1 MRPALVITIIVLG
14 LALGACGDKKEHQ
27 MRTIDEVAA
36 QARRDI
42 DALAARLGSDPEVRE
57 DVITD
62 CIPGRKDSGKDLIYT
77 IHVTVKPG
85 ALDRLRS
92 EIADEL
98 HSDGWTVKEDAGSDS
113 VRFAKGGATMGA
125 SVWEDLGKA
134 SVGGSGGCVK

>member
-1 MRPALVITIIVLG
+1 MRPALVTVIIVLG
-14 LALGACGDKKEHQ
+14 LALGACGDTKEQQ
-27 MRTIDEVAA
+27 MKTIDEVAA

-42 DALAARLGSDPEVRE
+42 DALAARLGSDPEIRE

-62 CIPGRKDSGKDLIYT
+62 CVPGRKDSGKDLIYT
-77 IHVTVKPG
+77 IHVTIKPG
-85 ALDRLRS
+85 ALDRLRN

-98 HSDGWTVKEDAGSDS
+98 RSDGWTVKEDAGSDS
-113 VRFAKGGATMGA
+113 VRFARGDATMGA